1 VVPSTTV
8 MSTATLSS
16 VGTFLPYIA
25 SQRAMASRYKVTMV
39 W

>member
-16 VGTFLPYIA
+16 VAKMVPGLRSDP
-25 SQRAMASRYKVTMV
+25 SRYQVIMV

>member
-16 VGTFLPYIA
+16 VATFLPYIA
-25 SQRAMASRYKVTMV
+25 SEDDGEQV
-39 W
+39 